1 MNFKIFGKQV
11 KVGQSFTKYAELNL
25 IDAVTK
31 FFPNAVSSIVSVS
44 KKNKIFYIIIV
55 LHISKK
61 MEFIVNR
68 KIKSEF
74 GSVEYSFKL

>member
-25 IDAVTK
+25 FDAVTK

-44 KKNKIFYIIIV
+44 KKNKIFYI
-55 LHISKK
+55 S
-61 MEFIVNR
+61 
-68 KIKSEF
+68 
-74 GSVEYSFKL
+74 

>member
-25 IDAVTK
+25 FDAVNK

-44 KKNKIFYIIIV
+44 KKK
-55 LHISKK
+55 
-61 MEFIVNR
+61 
-68 KIKSEF
+68 
-74 GSVEYSFKL
+74 

>member
-25 IDAVTK
+25 FDAVTK

-55 LHISKK
+55 LHITKK
-61 MEFIVNR
+61 WNLQLNLMV
-68 KIKSEF
+68 
-74 GSVEYSFKL
+74 KLQK